1 MQVPVS
7 KADTGVGAV
16 AAPGVVAPEEALRL
30 AEAFRMFSRASEEL
44 SGAYSEL
51 QGQMARLTGELE
63 AANGALRQQ
72 YLEKAALTERLSTL
86 LDALPAGVVVLDDA
100 GRVVQINPA
109 AVEFLGD
116 VQVGDSWMSIY
127 GDKLLP
133 GETPGEFLLDRR
145 HLAIDVT
152 PLGASGGRIV
162 LLHDVTEAQ
171 QLKDQAERTQRLA
184 AMGEMAAQLAHQLR
198 TPLAAALL
206 YAGNLENVD
215 LPAASRSSI
224 AQKTVARLKH
234 IERLIQD
241 MLLFARGEALGQDR
255 FAVRDLLAELAQNFE
270 PLLAKTGVRLVV
282 IDETADARLVGNR
295 KSLISAL
302 TSLLENALQV
312 VDADGQGRIE
322 LSARRD
328 ETTVFIAVGD
338 NGPGMDKGTV
348 SRLFQPFFTTRSEGT
363 GLGLAIAHGI
373 VRAHGGSID
382 VQSSPGAGAI
392 FTFSLPCQKN

>member
-1 MQVPVS
+1 MQVPAS
-7 KADTGVGAV
+7 KADT
-16 AAPGVVAPEEALRL
+16 AAETPVPPGLVAPEEALRL

-109 AVEFLGD
+109 AVEFLGE
-116 VQVGDSWMSIY
+116 VRLGDSWMSIY

-133 GETPGEFLLDRR
+133 GETPGEFLADQR

-152 PLGASGGRIV
+152 PLGTSGGRIV

-206 YAGNLENVD
+206 YAGNLENAE
-215 LPAASRSSI
+215 LPAASRNSI

-255 FAVRDLLAELAQNFE
+255 FVVKDLLAELAQNFE
-270 PLLAKTGVRLVV
+270 PLLAKTGVRLVLH
-282 IDETADARLVGNR
+282 DDTADARLVGNR

-302 TSLLENALQV
+302 TSLLENALQA
-312 VDADGQGRIE
+312 VDGGGQGRIE
-322 LSARRD
+322 LSARCD
-328 ETTVFIAVGD
+328 EAYVSIAVSD
-338 NGPGMDKGTV
+338 NGPGMDKATV
-348 SRLFQPFFTTRSEGT
+348 SRLFQPFFTTRSDGT

-373 VRAHGGSID
+373 VRAHGGTID
-382 VQSSPGAGAI
+382 VQSSPGAGTT